1 MADYEIL
8 SREELIIQL
17 DALKHRIAILEA
29 DQAERNHIED
39 TLRTSESK
47 YRVLLDES
55 SDPIFAFYPDGTYR
69 YVNRAFADGVGR
81 SLEMIMNKRIWD
93 VFPQDEA
100 DKRYAVV
107 KWVFANAQMKVIE
120 VRVPRPDGDRYY
132 ITTVKPV
139 LSSSGDVTTVICISK
154 EITDRKLMEQELVR
168 ISTHDLLTGIYNR
181 NFFEVELERLKNSRL
196 FPISI
201 IIADL
206 DQLKIVNDRYG
217 HQAGD
222 ELLQV
227 VAQVLKSVMRTEDV
241 VARLGGD
248 EFAVLLPQ
256 TDEEEVA
263 SIVERLRARLD
274 MQEKKD
280 LKLSIG
286 FATGTENDRLD
297 AVMRLADDRMY
308 LEKVNHKK
316 LSNSVTGF

>member
-1 MADYEIL
+1 MTDYEFL
-8 SREELIIQL
+8 TREELIFQL
-17 DALKHRIAILEA
+17 DALKQKIALLEA

-81 SLEMIMNKRIWD
+81 SLEMIINKRIWD

-201 IIADL
+201 IIGDL

-227 VAQVLKSVMRTEDV
+227 VAQVLKSVMRTEDI

-248 EFAVLLPQ
+248 EFAVLLPL
-256 TDEEEVA
+256 TDEEEVN
-263 SIVERLRARLD
+263 SIVERLRIRLD

-308 LEKVNHKK
+308 LEKANHRK